1 MHPQINTWGH
11 VTRTSTCH
19 TMATEAEMYIGE
31 QTGTLQK
38 HQLTRRLISR
48 VKLNTPKK
56 KKKKL
61 TAQISFKVIS
71 QKETITTPQP
81 SLSELKGVQ
90 LHNKS

>member
-1 MHPQINTWGH
+1 
-11 VTRTSTCH
+11 
-19 TMATEAEMYIGE
+19 MATEAEMYIGE

-38 HQLTRRLISR
+38 HQLTRRLIST
-48 VKLNTPKK
+48 VKLNIHPPPKK
-56 KKKKL
+56 KKLK
-61 TAQISFKVIS
+61 AQISFKVVS